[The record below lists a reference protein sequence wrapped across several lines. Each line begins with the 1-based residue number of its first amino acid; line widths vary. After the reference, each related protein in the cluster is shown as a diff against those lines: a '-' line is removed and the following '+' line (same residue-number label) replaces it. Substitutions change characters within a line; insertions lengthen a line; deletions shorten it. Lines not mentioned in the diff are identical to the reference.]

1 MGIPSLTKLH
11 NTQKIRQVLQ
21 VIDVSRR
28 RLGQLLQNMEDTV
41 SNANRDAHDDRVRA
55 EVL

>member
-11 NTQKIRQVLQ
+11 KTQKIRQVLK